1 MSSTKLRVD
10 DFAGKVALVTGAS
23 SGAGRAAAFEFARR
37 GAAVVLAA
45 RRQPEGEAVARAIR
59 DEGGRALFVQT
70 DVCDPQAV
78 ERMVAEGVAAFG
90 RLDCAF
96 NNAAT
101 EGAIAFTADCT
112 EENWD
117 RVVDTNLRGA
127 WLCMKYEVPHMLA
140 ASKGVIVNMSSDVG
154 LVAAKGIPAYV
165 ASRFGVIG
173 LTKSAALDYAK
184 KGIRINVL
192 CPGAINTAMH
202 DRITGGDPKVKAWFR
217 DYYPSG
223 RIATPE
229 EVAKAAV
236 WLCSDAASYM
246 SGHALVM
253 DGGHTI
259 R

>member
-1 MSSTKLRVD
+1 VK
-10 DFAGKVALVTGAS
+10 DFEGKVALVTGAS
-23 SGAGRAAAFEFARR
+23 SAVGRAAAFEFARF

-45 RRQPEGEAVARAIR
+45 RRLREGEAVAQAIR
-59 DEGGRALFVQT
+59 DEGGRALFVQA
-70 DVCDPQAV
+70 DVRDPQAV
-78 ERMVAEGVAAFG
+78 ERIVRESVAAFG
-90 RLDCAF
+90 RLDYAF

-127 WLCMKYEVPHMLA
+127 WLCMKYEIPQMLV
-140 ASKGVIVNMSSDVG
+140 SGKGAIVNMSSDVG
-154 LVAAKGIPAYV
+154 LVGAKGIPAYI
-165 ASRFGVIG
+165 ASRSGVIG

-192 CPGAINTAMH
+192 CPGAIDTAMH

-217 DYYPSG
+217 DYYPAG

-236 WLCSDAASYM
+236 WLCSDEASYM
-246 SGHALVM
+246 SGHALTM